1 MRIMSLQEKFEEEMK
16 DVCEQYYDLLNQKEA
31 IEDQLDELRDYIE
44 ITMRKYN
51 KDEYDD
57 PKMPIRVE
65 KLVYTSER
73 MRKGAKDKLREML
86 TTEQW
91 SEIYYEDEVESLRI
105 VPRKD

>member
-1 MRIMSLQEKFEEEMK
+1 MSLQEKFEEEMR
-16 DVCEQYYDLLNQKEA
+16 DVCEQYYDLLQQKDA

-57 PKMPIRVE
+57 PKMPVRVE

-73 MRKGAKDKLREML
+73 MRKGGKDKLKEML
-86 TTEQW
+86 SSEQW
-91 SEIYYEDEVESLRI
+91 AEIYYEDEVESLRI

>member
-1 MRIMSLQEKFEEEMK
+1 MGLQEKFEDEMRE
-16 DVCEQYYDLLNQKEA
+16 VCQEYYDLYQQKEA

-44 ITMRKYN
+44 ITMRKYS

-57 PKMPIRVE
+57 PKMPVKVE

-73 MRKGAKDKLREML
+73 MKKGAKDKLREML
-86 TTEQW
+86 SSKQW

>member
-1 MRIMSLQEKFEEEMK
+1 MGLQEKFEDEMRE
-16 DVCEQYYDLLNQKEA
+16 VCQEYYDLYQQKES

-44 ITMRKYN
+44 ITMRKYS

-57 PKMPIRVE
+57 PKMPVKVE

-86 TTEQW
+86 SSEQW
-91 SEIYYEDEVESLRI
+91 SEIYYEDEVESMRI
-105 VPRKD
+105 VPRKN

>member
-1 MRIMSLQEKFEEEMK
+1 MR
-16 DVCEQYYDLLNQKEA
+16 DVCEQYYDLLLQKDA
-31 IEDQLDELRDYIE
+31 IDDQLDELRDYIE

-51 KDEYDD
+51 KDEFDD
-57 PKMPIRVE
+57 PKMPVSVE

-73 MRKGAKDKLREML
+73 MRKGAKEKLKEML
-86 TTEQW
+86 SSEQW

>member
-1 MRIMSLQEKFEEEMK
+1 MSLQEKFEEEMK

-73 MRKGAKDKLREML
+73 MKKGAKDRLREML
-86 TTEQW
+86 TSKQW

-105 VPRKD
+105 VPRRD